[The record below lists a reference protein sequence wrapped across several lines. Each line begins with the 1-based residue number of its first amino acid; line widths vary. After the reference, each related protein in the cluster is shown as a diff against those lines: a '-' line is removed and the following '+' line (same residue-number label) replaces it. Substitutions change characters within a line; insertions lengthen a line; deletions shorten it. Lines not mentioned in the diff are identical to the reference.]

1 MKLEMQTLTP
11 RRVADLTLLA
21 FVAVFVLLL
30 VVQPGSESTFQG
42 IADVL
47 GMLPPLAAGVIG
59 LRAAAVSVERA
70 RRGWLL
76 IGLGCLSWGAGEA
89 IWSFYEIV
97 LDQSG
102 PFPSW
107 ADVAYL
113 GSVPLLLAGI
123 LVLTA
128 PPNHSARLRR
138 GLDSLAVVAAA
149 GALSWHFVIGPIYA
163 VSDATDLEKVLTS
176 AYPLS
181 DLALL
186 FALAMSVPRLM
197 RDRAGHVLGVFG
209 AGMLIFLLADSGFAY
224 LETAGGYTSGS
235 IVDLGWVAATCLF
248 AHAAYLQYEQRPDYE
263 DTHAEALAS
272 VSVFQVIPVLLL
284 PVIVGWPLLQAV
296 AGTPLAET
304 PTLLFI
310 FAFAVVVVL
319 RQVTALLDNVSLN
332 RRLAMSNAT
341 LEVRTELLSERLVQE
356 QNAAN
361 VDFLTGTLSRRAI
374 EAELERLTA
383 PFNTEQL
390 ALGVVDLDGLK
401 VVNDRDGHAIGDQ
414 MLRLVGAALS
424 MDGAIVGRIGGDE
437 FLVLLPEAGEAEVLA
452 YLSIVDWRLGSLS
465 GREEMPSPGISSG
478 FALYPLQA
486 RTAQSLLTLADQRMY
501 SQKNEKK
508 DHGSSAEYFQAA

>member
-1 MKLEMQTLTP
+1 MRTFTP
-11 RRVADLTLLA
+11 RRVPELSLLA
-21 FVAVFVLLL
+21 FIAAFALLL
-30 VVQPGSESTFQG
+30 VLRPGSDSTFQG
-42 IADVL
+42 LSDIL

-76 IGLGCLSWGAGEA
+76 IALGCLSWGAGEA

-97 LDQSG
+97 LGQAG

-123 LVLTA
+123 LVLTE
-128 PPNHSARLRR
+128 PPTQSARLRR
-138 GLDSLAVVAAA
+138 GLDSLAVVTAA
-149 GALSWHFVIGPIYA
+149 GALSWHFVIGPIYDA
-163 VSDATDLEKVLTS
+163 SDATDLEKVLTS

-197 RDRAGHVLGVFG
+197 RDRAGQVLGIFG
-209 AGMLIFLLADSGFAY
+209 AGLLLFLLADSGFAY
-224 LETAGGYTSGS
+224 VETEGDYVSGS
-235 IVDLGWVAATCLF
+235 IIDLGWVAATCLF
-248 AHAAYLQYEQRPDYE
+248 AWAAYQQYMLRPDYE
-263 DTHAEALAS
+263 DTRAEALAS
-272 VSVFQVIPVLLL
+272 VSAFQVLPVLLL
-284 PVIVGWPLLQAV
+284 PFMVGWPLLQAV
-296 AGTPLAET
+296 LGTPLAET

-310 FAFAVVVVL
+310 FAFAVLVVL

-332 RRLAMSNAT
+332 RQLALSNAT

-361 VDFLTGTLSRRAI
+361 IDFLTGTLSRRAI

-383 PFNTEQL
+383 PFNTERL

-401 VVNDRDGHAIGDQ
+401 LINDRDGHPVGDQ
-414 MLRLVGAALS
+414 VLRLVGTALS

-437 FLVLLPEAGEAEVLA
+437 FLVLLPDASEAEVLA

-465 GREEMPSPGISSG
+465 TREEMPAPGISSG

-486 RTAQSLLTLADQRMY
+486 RTAQSLLDLADKRMY

-508 DHGSSAEYFQAA
+508 NDGNGAEYFQAA